1 MCDGGEIVKDKSAVG
16 ETVHNETRERARAR
30 ERDVCISEYL
40 CIFDIRDRQTD
51 QSQTEVKRR
60 RER

>member
-1 MCDGGEIVKDKSAVG
+1 MQWEKQYTMKP
-16 ETVHNETRERARAR
+16 ERARAR